1 MAKQVQLRRG
11 STVDHNTFTGA
22 NGEITID
29 GDLDTLVVHDGNT
42 VGGFPLARQDL
53 SNVTF
58 SIGLDGLDIINAG
71 EVGQVLQK
79 DVNETLS
86 FISLPDSPSLSL
98 GGDLSG
104 SISNA
109 NINPNTIGITEL
121 DIANGDVNF
130 SGVLSSDGV
139 GGLLFVDAATEIFL
153 NGEVNGPLGNVTI
166 ADDIIDNANLK
177 LNSVGINNIINDSI
191 NNDKIRDN
199 EITDS
204 KIIGL
209 NANKLISGGTLPSLK
224 GPEVTELP
232 YDIGFVGGFDA
243 DLAPD
248 DLEVA
253 EYGKIVMARSGTFE
267 GASGFI
273 DITGASQ
280 PVIVDIEKND
290 VSIYS
295 SKPFFADGNGSANMT
310 TGTLSTNNTFVSGDR
325 ITFKVAQ
332 VGIGTVGQ
340 GIRFTLKCRV

>member
-29 GDLDTLVVHDGNT
+29 GDLDTLVVHDGST

-58 SIGLDGLDIINAG
+58 SVGLDGLDIANVG

-86 FISLPDSPSLSL
+86 FISLPDSPSLTL

-109 NINPNTIGITEL
+109 NINPNTIGIPEL
-121 DIANGDVNF
+121 DVLDTTSFGR
-130 SGVLSSDGV
+130 VLSTDGA
-139 GGLLFVDAATEIFL
+139 GRLIFLEPETSINL
-153 NGEVNGPLGNVTI
+153 NGEVNGPLGDVTI
-166 ADDIIDNANLK
+166 ADDVIDTANLK
-177 LNSVGINNIINDSI
+177 LNSVGTNNIINDSI
-191 NNDKIRDN
+191 NNDKILDN
-199 EITDS
+199 VITDS

-224 GPEVTELP
+224 GPDVTELP
-232 YDIGFVGGFDA
+232 YDIGFIGGFDA

-273 DITGASQ
+273 DTTGDTQ
-280 PVIVDIEKND
+280 PVVVDIEKND

-295 SKPFFADGNGSANMT
+295 SKPFFADGTGPANMT

-325 ITFKVAQ
+325 ITFKVTQ

>member
-29 GDLDTLVVHDGNT
+29 GDLDTLVVHDGST

-58 SIGLDGLDIINAG
+58 SVGLDGLDINNAG

-86 FISLPDSPSLSL
+86 FISLPDSPSLAL

-109 NINPNTIGITEL
+109 NINPNTIGIPEL
-121 DIANGDVNF
+121 DVEDTSSFGR
-130 SGVLSSDGV
+130 VLSTDGA
-139 GGLLFVDAATEIFL
+139 GRLIFLEPETGISL

-166 ADDIIDNANLK
+166 ADNVIDTANLK
-177 LNSVGINNIINDSI
+177 LNSVGTNNIINGSI
-191 NNDKIRDN
+191 NNDKIGDN
-199 EITDS
+199 AITDS

-232 YDIGFVGGFDA
+232 YDIGFIGGFDA

-273 DITGASQ
+273 DTTGASQ

-295 SKPFFADGNGSANMT
+295 SNPFFADGTGPANMT

-325 ITFKVAQ
+325 ITFKVTQ